1 MVVVVDKRNPL
12 WIKAASPQHRYNQGK
27 FAHAVWTF
35 AFSCTQVVAEYLDST
50 GLSAQLQLQPYPQ
63 KLHYDEESI

>member
-12 WIKAASPQHRYNQGK
+12 WIKAASPQHRYNQGM
-27 FAHAVWTF
+27 FAHMVWTF
-35 AFSCTQVVAEYLDST
+35 AFSCTHVVAESLDCT

-63 KLHYDEESI
+63 KMHYDEESI